1 MVNTLR
7 NCSRDKPPFGMKIFV
22 AFALIIFSL
31 LVVSVDCYSQFV
43 DDSTLH
49 SETLWGM
56 KKKRM
61 VLDYMD
67 MTEAE
72 KACFWPLYEN
82 YSNAIQ
88 FLEMQSLELI
98 YESNHVSE
106 TLSLKDLE
114 KYNTQLL
121 ENDMALAKIR
131 KQFYKKFSKALS
143 PTRAI
148 QFLQFDE
155 TFRQMLRYEII
166 EGPSDDDVHASLRN

>member
-1 MVNTLR
+1 
-7 NCSRDKPPFGMKIFV
+7 MKTFV

-31 LVVSVDCYSQFV
+31 LNLSVDCYSQFV
-43 DDSTLH
+43 DGSTQH
-49 SETLWGM
+49 SENLWSM

-72 KACFWPLYEN
+72 KATFWPIYEN
-82 YSNAIQ
+82 YSNAIE

-98 YESNHVSE
+98 YESHHVPE

-114 KYNTQLL
+114 KYNTQIL

-143 PTRAI
+143 PARAI
-148 QFLQFDE
+148 EFLQFDE

-166 EGPSDDDVHASLRN
+166 ESPANDNVHASARN